1 VTDSA
6 GQTTRTSSH
15 PNERQLFKSLHSET
29 YAGRDLFRDAYYD
42 EAVRKASQRF
52 VNRVQELANR
62 PDLDGTALMEQ
73 AFSAQKPLLA
83 FSERKTLLERDGHDG
98 YRFLAIGLTRAVRN
112 VLTHHDDYGL
122 SETEAREWLNFI
134 SAMHRLLDEAQQVTA
149 DSD

>member
-1 VTDSA
+1 MTDSA
-6 GQTTRTSSH
+6 GQTTRTSSK
-15 PNERQLFKSLHSET
+15 PNERQLFDGLHSET
-29 YAGRDLFRDAYYD
+29 YVGYDLFGDAYYD

-62 PDLDGTALMEQ
+62 PDLDGTASMEH
-73 AFSAQKPLLA
+73 AFSTQKPLLV
-83 FSERKTLLERDGHDG
+83 FNERKTLLERDVHDG
-98 YRFLAIGLTRAVRN
+98 YRFLAVGLTRAVRN

-122 SETEAREWLNFI
+122 SETEAREWLGFI